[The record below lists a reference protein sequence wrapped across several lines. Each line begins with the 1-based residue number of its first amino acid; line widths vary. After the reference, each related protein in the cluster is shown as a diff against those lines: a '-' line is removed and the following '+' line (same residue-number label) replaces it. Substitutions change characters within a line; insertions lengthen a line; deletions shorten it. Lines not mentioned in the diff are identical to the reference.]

1 MVDLMGAAMGALAAL
16 QPEKAEDVEQG

>member
-16 QPEKAEDVEQG
+16 QPEKTEDVEQG